1 MPSSEINPPSLQR
14 IVVSLEYDGTDF
26 SGWQRQRAPVQST
39 IQQHLEQALSQ
50 IADQPISTICA
61 GRTDAGVHATCQV
74 VHFDTSI
81 DRGSQAWLKGTN
93 SLLPDSI
100 SVLWSKAVEQNF
112 HARFSAFARRYY
124 YVILQQEIAPA
135 ILANYVTHIR
145 EPLNHEAMHE
155 AAQLLLG
162 ENDFSCFRAAGCQS
176 KSPCRNVT
184 QANVFKQG
192 VFVIL
197 DIKANAFLQHMVRN
211 IVGSLLDI
219 GRGEQ
224 EPIWI
229 TQLLT
234 GKDRCKAGRTAPPH
248 GLYLV
253 EVNYPAEI
261 GLPPS
266 FAIPSFLDPG

>member
-1 MPSSEINPPSLQR
+1 MPNSEINPPQLQR
-14 IVVSLEYDGTDF
+14 IVVSLEYNGTDF
-26 SGWQRQRAPVQST
+26 SGWQKQRAPEQST

-50 IADQPISTICA
+50 IADQPISTTCA

-74 VHFDTSI
+74 AHFDTTI
-81 DRGSQAWLKGTN
+81 DRGSKAWLMGTN
-93 SLLPDSI
+93 SLLPSSI
-100 SVLWSKAVEQNF
+100 SVLWSKAVEQDF

-124 YVILQQEIAPA
+124 YVILQQDVAPA

-162 ENDFSCFRAAGCQS
+162 ENDFSSFRAAGCQS
-176 KSPCRNVT
+176 KSPCRNVMH
-184 QANVFKQG
+184 ANVFKRG
-192 VFVIL
+192 AFVVL

-219 GRGEQ
+219 GRGLQ
-224 EPIWI
+224 ESAWI
-229 TQLLT
+229 TQLLAA
-234 GKDRCKAGRTAPPH
+234 KDRCKASMTAPPH

-266 FAIPSFLDPG
+266 FAVPSFLDTG